1 MGQTVLVGTADGL
14 HELGDSRRDLLDG
27 HEVTSLARRE
37 PGWWAIIDQAEV
49 WRSDSEGQ
57 WVLLASLDGL
67 RANCIL
73 PTAKEVYVGTSEARL
88 FVLHDD
94 KLRPVE
100 SFDGAPGRESWYT
113 PWGGPPDVRSMAA
126 DPSGNFYV
134 NIHVGGVAR
143 SRVGDGSW
151 EPTIELDADV
161 HQVLFDPGSGLLLAA
176 SARGLADSGDEG
188 ASWVFDTEGLHGG
201 YLRAVAVAGGSVLV
215 SASTGPFTER
225 AALYR
230 KPLDGGETFGRCQ
243 NGLPEWFSDN
253 IDTYCL
259 AASGAAVAFGTSQG
273 EAYLSSDEGESWKVL
288 AEDLPAVRCVA
299 LP

>member
-1 MGQTVLVGTADGL
+1 MRQKVLIGTADGL
-14 HELGDSRRDLLDG
+14 HELGDGRRQLLG
-27 HEVTSLARRE
+27 GREVTSLARRQ
-37 PGWWAIIDQAEV
+37 PGWWAVVDEVEV
-49 WRSDSEGQ
+49 WRSGSEGE
-57 WVLLASLDGL
+57 WEHVASLDGL

-73 PTAKEVYVGTSEARL
+73 PMAKEVYVGTSEARL
-88 FVLHDD
+88 FALGDG
-94 KLRPVE
+94 KLEPVE
-100 SFDGAPGRESWYT
+100 SFDGVAGRESWHT

-126 DPSGNFYV
+126 DPSGNLYV
-134 NIHVGGVAR
+134 NVHVGGVAR
-143 SRVGDGSW
+143 SRVGNGAW
-151 EPTIELDADV
+151 EPTIELDADI

-176 SARGLADSGDEG
+176 SAKGLADSGDEG

-259 AASGAAVAFGTSQG
+259 AASGPTVAFGTSEG
-273 EAYLSSDEGESWKVL
+273 EAYLSLDEGESWNVL
-288 AEDLPAVRCVA
+288 AEDLPPVRCVA
-299 LP
+299 VA